1 MQLAVVLLVAA
12 ITFGLCFLFD
22 KGYVRLFR
30 NKVQHRSGLAVR
42 VNQRYAAV
50 GVILALLGVVSIITG
65 ITSGIAL
72 VLGGIVVLLMGAAL
86 IVYYMSFG
94 IFYDDDSF
102 LMTRFGKKSVTYRF
116 EDIRTQQLYLIQG
129 GNVVVELH
137 MSDGQAVSLQS
148 VMEGTYPFL
157 DHAYEAWCRQTG
169 RDPKQC
175 DFHDP
180 SQSLWFPTE
189 EES

>member
-30 NKVQHRSGLAVR
+30 NKVQHHSGLAVR

-129 GNVVVELH
+129 GNVVVEQH

-157 DHAYEAWCRQTG
+157 DHAFHAWCRQTG
-169 RDPKQC
+169 RNVEDC

-180 SQSLWFPTE
+180 SNSLWFPMGE
-189 EES
+189 V